1 MKKVLLVGKL
11 NQTVSSVN
19 RHLATRFQTQICVD
33 ELEMVK
39 GMVEVFDPDL
49 TVISLIGVGE
59 LNKSILDYLQEKCSN
74 MPVLLLGTKAEC
86 HYYHSYYD
94 KDKQFDYAV
103 RPITLSVLMKKC
115 LEMLHIG
122 GVELNDELE
131 VKKIENR
138 RKRVLAVD
146 DSGVLLR
153 SVKAILEK
161 EYDVS
166 VATSGPMAMKQ
177 AKKNMPDLILLDYEM
192 PEWDGKR
199 TLEEFRNDE
208 ELKDIPVVFLTGVA
222 DRAHIM
228 AVLNLKPEGYLL
240 KPIEQERLFDTIHDV
255 LAGVV

>member
-1 MKKVLLVGKL
+1 MKKILLVGKL

-19 RHLATRFQTQICVD
+19 KHLSTRFQTQICVD
-33 ELEMVK
+33 ELEMIK
-39 GMVEVFDPDL
+39 GMIQVFDPDL
-49 TVISLIGVGE
+49 AVISLIGVGE
-59 LNKSILDYLQEKCSN
+59 LDKSILDYLQDRCGN

-86 HYYHSYYD
+86 DYFNSYYES
-94 KDKQFDYAV
+94 KQFDYAV

-115 LEMLHIG
+115 MEVLHVG
-122 GVELNDELE
+122 SVELNDELE

-138 RKRVLAVD
+138 KKRVLAVD

-161 EYDVS
+161 QYDVS

-199 TLEEFRNDE
+199 TFEEFRNDE

-222 DRAHIM
+222 DRSHIM

-240 KPIEQERLFDTIHDV
+240 KPIEQERLLDTIRDV